1 MNEYP
6 SYQARPIST
15 LGFIIGAVLLI
26 VLLMSGVY
34 FGKKYIL
41 ASQSPRDDVKIAQEV
56 KKQTDNAKE
65 TTKKAAEQARNKA
78 AEKKAAEDRKKAEEE
93 AARIAAEKKKQD
105 EAAAAALAQQ
115 QAQTAAANV
124 ANPTHVASTG
134 PEDVPLAVLG
144 ILALSYA
151 GYRFYE
157 SRRDIANLL
166 SR

>member
-65 TTKKAAEQARNKA
+65 TTKKAAEQARNKEV
-78 AEKKAAEDRKKAEEE
+78 EKKAAEDRKKAEVE

-105 EAAAAALAQQ
+105 EAAAALAQQ